1 MADKKDMDANYSF
14 LDKIFRLSIGEM
26 ADFTNAFYEGDFSLP
41 LDQAQRRKHNF
52 IKDALR
58 IDEKSR
64 VLDMGCGWG
73 PFLNYLREISVQG
86 IGVTLSDGQARSC
99 RKNGL
104 DVHMMDMREITKDTF
119 GSFDAVTCLGAVEHL
134 CSVPEWQAGKQE
146 EVYRNFFKTVYNL
159 LPPGGRFYVQTM
171 TFGRNMIPYSDFNI
185 DADKTSDEYII
196 ALMEIAQPGS
206 WLPESIDQ
214 VIGASKGMFKVI
226 DKINGRLDYIET
238 ITQWKKRFRRFQLE
252 KYLIFLSLIPRFLKD
267 PEFRYQY
274 DILVQDP
281 NKKCFEREL
290 MDHYRLVFERV

>member
-1 MADKKDMDANYSF
+1 MDANYTF

-26 ADFTNAFYEGDFSLP
+26 ADFTNAFYEGDFSIP
-41 LDQAQRRKHNF
+41 LEKAQRKKHKF
-52 IKDALR
+52 VQEALR
-58 IDEKSR
+58 ITDKSK

-73 PFLNYLREISVQG
+73 PFLNYLREVGANG

-99 RKNGL
+99 QKHGL
-104 DVHMMDMREITKDTF
+104 NVHMMDMRTITPDTF
-119 GSFDAVTCLGAVEHL
+119 GTFDAVACLGAVEHL
-134 CSVPEWQAGKQE
+134 CSVPEWQAGKQD

-159 LPPGGRFYVQTM
+159 LPSGGRFYIQTM
-171 TFGRNMIPYSDFNI
+171 SFGKNMIPYSEFDI
-185 DADKTSDEYII
+185 HADKSTDEYII

-214 VIGASKGMFKVI
+214 VIKASDGMFKLVQ
-226 DKINGRLDYIET
+226 KINGRLDYIET
-238 ITQWKKRFRRFQLE
+238 ITQWKKRFRRFQLQ
-252 KYLIFLSLIPRFLKD
+252 KYAIFMSLIPRFIKD

-290 MDHYRLVFERV
+290 MDHNRLVFERV